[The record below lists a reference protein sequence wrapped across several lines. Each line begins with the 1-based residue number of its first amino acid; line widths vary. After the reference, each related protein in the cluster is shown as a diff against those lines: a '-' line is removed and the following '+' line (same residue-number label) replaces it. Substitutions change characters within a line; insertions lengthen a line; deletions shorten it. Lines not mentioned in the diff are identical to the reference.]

1 MSIPTRPERS
11 GRVSKGDAIETGDD
25 VVCVVQPRVAIKDHR
40 LPRGGRDGVQIPVGG
55 GVPISIVAPPPVHV
69 LCAWA
74 VRGRPTSRARP
85 SRIRVGSSIFMVVF

>member
-1 MSIPTRPERS
+1 
-11 GRVSKGDAIETGDD
+11 
-25 VVCVVQPRVAIKDHR
+25 
-40 LPRGGRDGVQIPVGG
+40 
-55 GVPISIVAPPPVHV
+55 VAPPPIQV